1 MSVVYVL
8 YRMRRRSRAEAFG
21 RAQPR
26 EKIFLLYR
34 NLRTVLHIAGCPR
47 SLALDGEVFRR
58 ILEERFSVSEEEYT
72 LFCNILEK
80 SSFGREEPREEE
92 LQAVYAMRDRLLKGA
107 WEEAPFY
114 KKVLIGR
121 FRHCI

>member
-1 MSVVYVL
+1 M
-8 YRMRRRSRAEAFG
+8 
-21 RAQPR
+21 
-26 EKIFLLYR
+26 
-34 NLRTVLHIAGCPR
+34 
-47 SLALDGEVFRR
+47 
-58 ILEERFSVSEEEYT
+58 SEEEYT